1 MQNAPEKPS
10 LPAPASVIAEPGVY
24 MSAPDLG
31 GFYPPNIFN
40 DPTSSTQYKP
50 YSNEETSIDLKGVRN
65 LHIFF
70 NDENRVRVHKDNV
83 QSCTVD
89 LENNE
94 AGEGCS
100 QQINGQRVDSD
111 NHGTSWHIKIGKG
124 KDSSNEGT
132 ISTTRNDN
140 YGGTIGPPEIN
151 ENTRKIDKLT
161 AVKCNDTNNMSE
173 SPVLKLQIKKAE
185 IVIKFGQKSSGTDLT
200 ALDDKQSEDRTNDA
214 SLNIQIDSREKDRN
228 DPIVI
233 DLVQNTYDQAKAIS
247 ESTDSKNPVQIRLDF
262 RQDCE
267 GKAASGSDEVASPT
281 MKDSAKDAL
290 LTEATTWV
298 ESETLPGSE
307 PGSGSQSPLL
317 TSKVDTPN

>member
-10 LPAPASVIAEPGVY
+10 LPSPIAPASVIAQPSVY

-31 GFYPPNIFN
+31 GYYPPNVFN

-50 YSNEETSIDLKGVRN
+50 YNNEETSIDLKGVRN

-70 NDENRVRVHKDNV
+70 NDENRVRVHKDNI

-111 NHGTSWHIKIGKG
+111 NHGTSWHIKIGKS
-124 KDSSNEGT
+124 KEPNEGT
-132 ISTTRNDN
+132 LSNTRSNDN
-140 YGGTIGPPEIN
+140 YGGTIGPPEVSDN
-151 ENTRKIDKLT
+151 CRKNDKLT
-161 AVKCNDTNNMSE
+161 TVKCNETNNMSE

-185 IVIKFGQKSSGTDLT
+185 IVIKFGQKSSGNDLT
-200 ALDDKQSEDRTNDA
+200 ALDDKQSEERTNDA

-262 RQDCE
+262 RQECE
-267 GKAASGSDEVASPT
+267 GKADEVASPT

-290 LTEATTWV
+290 LSEGATWV
-298 ESETLPGSE
+298 EAETLPGSE

-317 TSKVDTPN
+317 TSKIDTPN